1 MNTFIFDN
9 GMLLGIDENGK
20 VITNLPKIPEGSM
33 MVTGNTVGEI
43 RTEVLDQRT
52 RLADDGIIILSAA
65 ISAKQQ
71 KIVSLPEMQM
81 RGFIYIKDQTN
92 IAYETNKIFT
102 DSLHELMA
110 KKMMSTEEAEKK
122 VADKLT
128 KFYRKN
134 INKSPYI
141 NVKII
146 NIDENK

>member
-1 MNTFIFDN
+1 
-9 GMLLGIDENGK
+9 
-20 VITNLPKIPEGSM
+20 

-65 ISAKQQ
+65 VSAKQQ

-128 KFYRKN
+128 KFYRK
-134 INKSPYI
+134 I
-141 NVKII
+141 
-146 NIDENK
+146 